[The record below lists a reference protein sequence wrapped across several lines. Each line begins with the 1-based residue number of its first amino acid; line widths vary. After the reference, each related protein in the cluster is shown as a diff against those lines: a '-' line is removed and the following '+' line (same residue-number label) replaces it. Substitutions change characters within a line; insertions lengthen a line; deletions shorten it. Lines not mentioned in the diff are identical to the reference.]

1 MERVDFRSDTVTQPT
16 DEMRAVMAA
25 AKVGDDVYGEDP
37 TVNELEAAAAQLV
50 GMGAGLFVASGTMGN
65 LVSILAHA
73 GRGSEAIVGRDS
85 HTFLH
90 EAGGMA
96 VLGGVMPRPL
106 ETDHLGRMA
115 LEEIKAAI
123 QPDDPHYPRSRL
135 ILLENSYG
143 AKNGAPIPAD
153 YFAGVRQ
160 IADRHG
166 LAVHMD
172 GARFF
177 NALVALNEP
186 PTAFAQH
193 IDSLSFCLSK
203 GLGAPVGSMVCGSA
217 PFIAEARRM
226 RKLVGGGMRQAGI
239 LAAAG
244 LYALRQN
251 IERLA
256 DDHRR
261 AKRLAEGLAAIP
273 GIVVDPAAIQTNIVF
288 FQLEP
293 DVPLTSDD
301 VTGRMREQAN
311 IWLGG
316 DGERGFRAVTHY
328 WIDDEAVEQ
337 FLDTLGTIM
346 LNP

>member
-1 MERVDFRSDTVTQPT
+1 ERVDFRSDTVTQPT

-153 YFAGVRQ
+153 YFAGVR
-160 IADRHG
+160 
-166 LAVHMD
+166 
-172 GARFF
+172 
-177 NALVALNEP
+177 
-186 PTAFAQH
+186 
-193 IDSLSFCLSK
+193 
-203 GLGAPVGSMVCGSA
+203 
-217 PFIAEARRM
+217 
-226 RKLVGGGMRQAGI
+226 
-239 LAAAG
+239 
-244 LYALRQN
+244 
-251 IERLA
+251 
-256 DDHRR
+256 
-261 AKRLAEGLAAIP
+261 
-273 GIVVDPAAIQTNIVF
+273 
-288 FQLEP
+288 
-293 DVPLTSDD
+293 
-301 VTGRMREQAN
+301 
-311 IWLGG
+311 
-316 DGERGFRAVTHY
+316 
-328 WIDDEAVEQ
+328 
-337 FLDTLGTIM
+337 
-346 LNP
+346 